1 MKQENIA
8 DIYKLTPIQQ
18 GILFHSLYT
27 PGSGVYFE
35 QFGWTVNQ
43 EWIVPVF
50 ERAWQYVVDQHPIL
64 RTAFFWEDL
73 DEPIQVVQRQARLPF
88 ISLDWSDLSPAEQE
102 ARLETYLQTDRDQG
116 FDLTEAPL
124 MRVTII
130 RGGPERFHFVWSYHH
145 LLLDGWS
152 VPLIIQ
158 DVFTAY
164 SAFVKDQQ
172 PRMAR
177 RRPYR
182 DYLAWL
188 RKKDLS
194 EAENY
199 WRPMLKGFSEP
210 TPLPFDHGAGRDAEV
225 GYNKLQ
231 LEISPEQTEALQAL
245 ARRERL
251 TLSTLVHGA
260 WSLLLQGYSGGQ
272 DLVIGSTVSGRPADL
287 AGSETMV
294 GCFINTLPM
303 RVQTQPNQT
312 LRDWLLQIQQQQVQ
326 LLQYAYSPLV
336 EVQRWSDMPP
346 GERLFESIVVF
357 ENYPTD
363 ALSEAELRI
372 FQKTN
377 YPLTLVAV
385 PRQRLILRLNYE
397 TQHFDAATIERLLA
411 QLQILIEGMID
422 RLDQPLSQ
430 LTLLSEDERRRLLVD
445 WNATSA
451 AYDQDACLH
460 TLIERQVEQTPE
472 AVALAFEDTQL
483 TYAELNARANQL
495 AHHLQALGV
504 GPEKRVA
511 ICMKRSADL
520 LVGLLAILKAG
531 GAYVPLDPAYPA
543 TRLAFMLQD
552 SAPTVLLSESR
563 VAAQLPSTNAQVVL
577 LDRAGPTLAAQP
589 TSNPNTVIAPEQ
601 IAYMIY
607 TSGSTGQP
615 KGVMVPHGPVVNFLA
630 AMQSQIGCGSDD
642 ALLAT
647 TSISFDISVLELFWP
662 LTQGAKVV
670 ILAEHAASGMTAQAE
685 HARSDRA
692 IDFSLFYFASDDSG
706 DSGDKYRLLIEGAKF
721 ADQHGFSAVWTPE
734 RHFHEFGGLYPNPAI
749 TSAALATITQNVQLR
764 AGSVVMP
771 LHDPIR
777 VAEEWSVVD
786 NISKGRVGIAFAS
799 GWHANDFVFFPE
811 RYAQRK
817 QATADGLAAVQ
828 KLWRGESLTVQSG
841 AGKPID
847 VKIFP
852 KPVQPE
858 LPIWI
863 TAAGNP
869 ETFIE
874 AGKTGANVLTHLLG
888 QSLEDVAEKV
898 RLYRAARAESGLDP
912 ETGKITLMLHTFIG
926 DDRDAV
932 RELVREPFTNYLR
945 SSAGLVAN
953 LAKSI
958 NLSGDMN
965 SLSQADMDALLAFAF
980 DRYFET
986 SALFGTVE
994 TCAEMIERLKAIGV
1008 DEIGCLVD
1016 FGVEAEQALAALEQ
1030 LNTLRELTSQ
1040 PIAKTGASLPAQ
1052 AQRHHATL
1060 LQGTP
1065 SLAKLLLL
1073 QPDTLTALRSLRALL
1088 LGGEALP
1095 TALAQ
1100 QLLPMLGG
1108 RLINMYGPTETTIWS
1123 ATHPVTEATESN
1135 MPIGKPIAN
1144 TEIYILDARLQ
1155 PTPISVPGELY
1166 IGGVGVTRGYYQHPA
1181 LTAERYL
1188 PDPFGPRPGGRIYK
1202 TGDLARYRADG
1213 TIEFLGRV
1221 DFQVKL
1227 RGFRIELGEIE
1238 AVLGQHPAIREAVVV
1253 ARQDTADTR
1262 LVAYVVEEP
1271 RTQNLEPREH
1281 QTFPSPAA
1289 AGEGEVERSETGVR
1303 ASTEGLN
1310 FTELRSFIK
1319 ERLPE
1324 YMVPSAFVTLDAL
1337 PLTPNGKVDR
1347 KALPAP
1353 DASLA
1358 SIEPAAMQPRTPTEE
1373 VVASLWERVLG
1384 VQNVG
1389 VHDNFFMLGGHSLL
1403 ATQILSR
1410 VRETFQVELAL
1421 STLFN
1426 TPTVAGMAEQV
1437 ERAQQK
1443 ASGLQAPPIEHV
1455 SRDRPLP
1462 LSFAQQRIWF
1472 LQQVEPESA
1481 TYNNPTAIG
1490 LKGALDLPAL
1500 TQTLNTIVQRH
1511 EILRTTFHLLD
1522 GRPVQQIVPRLT
1534 LDLPSI
1540 DLSSLPADEQQA
1552 ELRHIGTR
1560 EAQRPFDLVSGPPI
1574 RALIFKH
1581 SEHEHTLLVTM
1592 HHIVSDGWSLGVL
1605 IREMAVLY
1613 TSLSSGQAQLEA
1625 RALPELPIQYADYAS
1640 WQRSWLQ
1647 GEVLEAQ
1654 QAYWKQQLS
1663 GHIPALNLPTDHP
1676 RPPVRTYRGA
1686 KQSLHFAKPL
1696 LDQLNLLSRSAG
1708 TTLFMTL
1715 MSGLNALLY
1724 RYSGQTD
1731 LVIGSPIANRH
1742 HGQVEEL
1749 IGCFINT
1756 LVLRSDLSGNPTF
1769 TQLLERSR
1777 EVALGA
1783 YAHQDLPFE
1792 QVVEI
1797 AEYEAD
1803 ISRHPLFQVFFIL
1816 QNTPMGAVSLGD
1828 LTLTTVDITTETA
1841 KFDLAFELIET
1852 DIGIIGSVEYN
1863 TDIFEAT
1870 TIARMIGHFERLLEY
1885 CAANPEQRLSDLVFL
1900 GETERQQLLVD
1911 WNATTVD
1918 YPQDV
1923 ALHTLIEQ
1931 QVARTPEATALVFE
1945 GQPLTY
1951 AELNARANQLAHHL
1965 RTVGVGPETR
1975 VAVCMERSLELVIA
1989 LVGVIKAG
1997 GAYVP
2002 VDPSYP
2008 TDRIQFMLADAAAP
2022 VLLTQQHLAADLPP
2036 HTARVLR
2043 LDADWS
2049 TIAQQ
2054 PVSNPALI
2062 TDANNLAYMIYTS
2075 GSTGQPKGAMN
2086 THQAIVNRL
2095 LWMQDAFGLTGSDRV
2110 LQKTPFSFDVSVW
2123 EFFWPLLTG
2132 ATLVVAK
2139 PGGHQDSAYLV
2150 ELIARERITTL
2161 HFVPSM

>member
-1 MKQENIA
+1 MTHENIA

-27 PGSGVYFE
+27 PQSGMYFE
-35 QFGWTVNQ
+35 QFSWTVSQ

-73 DEPIQVVQRQARLPF
+73 DEPIQVVQHQARLPF
-88 ISLDWSDLSPAEQE
+88 IELDWSDLTPAEQE
-102 ARLETYLQTDRDQG
+102 ARLETYLQADRERG
-116 FDLTEAPL
+116 FNLSEAPL
-124 MRVTII
+124 MRVTAI
-130 RGGPERFHFVWSYHH
+130 RGGPTAFHTVWSYHH

-152 VPLIIQ
+152 VPLIVQ
-158 DVFTAY
+158 DVFAAY
-164 SAFVKDQQ
+164 WAFAQGQQ
-172 PRMAR
+172 PRLPR

-188 RKKDLS
+188 RKKDLGT
-194 EAENY
+194 AERY
-199 WRPMLKGFSEP
+199 WRPILNGFTEP
-210 TPLPFDHGAGRDAEV
+210 TPLPLDHSASRAAAAESYDQIQIEV
-225 GYNKLQ
+225 P
-231 LEISPEQTEALQAL
+231 SEQAEALQAL
-245 ARRERL
+245 ARRERM

-260 WSLLLQGYSGGQ
+260 WALLLHGYSGTD
-272 DLVIGSTVSGRPADL
+272 DLVFGTTVSGRPADL

-303 RVQTQPNQT
+303 RAQMRPGQT
-312 LRDWLLQIQQQQVQ
+312 LRDWLQALQQQQVETR
-326 LLQYAYSPLV
+326 QYAYSPLV
-336 EVQRWSDMPP
+336 EVQRWSEIPR
-346 GERLFESIVVF
+346 GRRLFESIVVF
-357 ENYPTD
+357 ENYPTNT
-363 ALSEAELRI
+363 LSESEIRV

-377 YPLTLVAV
+377 YPLTLVAL
-385 PRQRLILRLNYE
+385 PRQTLILRIGYE

-411 QLQILIEGMID
+411 QLQTLLECMIERI
-422 RLDQPLSQ
+422 DQPLSEI
-430 LTLLSEDERRRLLVD
+430 TLLSAADRHRLLVE
-445 WNATSA
+445 WNATA
-451 AYDQDACLH
+451 APYAQAACLH
-460 TLIERQVEQTPE
+460 TLIERQVERTPDAI
-472 AVALAFEDTQL
+472 AVAFEEQQL
-483 TYAELNARANQL
+483 TYAELNRRANQL
-495 AHHLQALGV
+495 AHHLRSLGV
-504 GPEKRVA
+504 GPEQRVA

-543 TRLAFMLQD
+543 ARLAFMLQD
-552 SAPTVLLSESR
+552 SAPTVLLTESR
-563 VAAQLPSTNAQVVL
+563 VAGQLPSTDARVVL
-577 LDRAGPTLAAQP
+577 LDRAAAALAKQP
-589 TSNPNTVIAPEQ
+589 TANPRAAIAPEQ

-615 KGVMVPHGPVVNFLA
+615 KGVMVPHGPVVNFLT
-630 AMQSQIGCGSDD
+630 AMQSQIGCGSED

-670 ILAEHAASGMTAQAE
+670 LLAEHAASGIPAQAE
-685 HARSDRA
+685 QARSDRA

-706 DSGDKYRLLIEGAKF
+706 VRGDKYRLLIEGAKF
-721 ADQHGFSAVWTPE
+721 ADQHGFTAVWTPE

-749 TSAALATITQNVQLR
+749 TSAALATITQHVQLR

-811 RYAQRK
+811 RYRDRK

-841 AGKPID
+841 AGNPID

-852 KPVQPE
+852 RPVQSE

-874 AGKTGANVLTHLLG
+874 AGRTGANILTHLLG

-912 ETGKITLMLHTFIG
+912 DTGKVTLMLHTFIG
-926 DDRDAV
+926 ADRDAV
-932 RELVREPFTNYLR
+932 RETVREPFTSYLR
-945 SSAGLVAN
+945 SSAGLIAN
-953 LAKSI
+953 LAKSVNI
-958 NLSGDMN
+958 AGDIN
-965 SLSQADMDALLAFAF
+965 SLSQADMDTLLAFAF

-994 TCAEMIERLKAIGV
+994 SCAEMVERLKLIGV

-1016 FGVEAEQALAALEQ
+1016 FGVEAEQALAALEP
-1030 LNTLRELTSQ
+1030 LNTLRELTSR
-1040 PIAKTGASLPAQ
+1040 PAARAGASLSAQ
-1052 AQRHHATL
+1052 AQKHQATL

-1073 QPDTLTALRSLRALL
+1073 QPEAISSLRSLRALL

-1095 TALAQ
+1095 ASLAQ
-1100 QLLPMLGG
+1100 QLLPMLSG

-1123 ATHPVTEATESN
+1123 ATHPVTSADESN
-1135 MPIGKPIAN
+1135 VPIGTPIAN
-1144 TEIYILDARLQ
+1144 TEIYILDTRLQ
-1155 PTPISVPGELY
+1155 PTPIGVAGELY
-1166 IGGVGVTRGYYQHPA
+1166 IGGAGVTRGYYRHPA
-1181 LTAERYL
+1181 LTAERYR

-1202 TGDLARYRADG
+1202 TGDLARYREDG

-1238 AVLGQHPAIREAVVV
+1238 AVLTQHPAIREAVVV

-1262 LVAYVVEEP
+1262 LVAYVVEEQKNKE
-1271 RTQNLEPREH
+1271 TKEQSTENL
-1281 QTFPSPAA
+1281 PSPIAI
-1289 AGEGEVERSETGVR
+1289 GEGSGVR
-1303 ASTEGLN
+1303 ATTEDLSSS
-1310 FTELRSFIK
+1310 LRNFIK

-1353 DASLA
+1353 DAGLA
-1358 SIEPAAMQPRTPTEE
+1358 AVEPSAMLPRTPTEE

-1384 VQNVG
+1384 VQHVG
-1389 VHDNFFMLGGHSLL
+1389 THDNFFVLGGHSLL

-1437 ERAQQK
+1437 ELAQQK
-1443 ASGLQAPPIEHV
+1443 ASGLQVPPIEHV
-1455 SRDRPLP
+1455 SRDQPLP

-1472 LQQVEPESA
+1472 LQQIEPDSA
-1481 TYNNPTAIG
+1481 TYNNPTAVG
-1490 LKGALDLPAL
+1490 LKGALDLPAM

-1511 EILRTTFHLLD
+1511 EILRTTFPMID
-1522 GRPVQQIVPRLT
+1522 ARPVQQIRPHLT
-1534 LDLPSI
+1534 LELPLV
-1540 DLSSLPADEQQA
+1540 DLSDRTADEQQTA
-1552 ELRHIGTR
+1552 LRHIGTQ
-1560 EAQRPFDLVSGPPI
+1560 EAQRPFDLVNGPLI

-1581 SEHEHTLLVTM
+1581 SAQEHTLLVTM

-1613 TSLSSGQAQLEA
+1613 TSLSRQAQHPEA
-1625 RALPELPIQYADYAS
+1625 TRPALPELPIQYADYAA
-1640 WQRSWLQ
+1640 WQRGWLQ
-1647 GEVLEAQ
+1647 SEVLAAQ

-1686 KQSLHFAKPL
+1686 KQSLHFPRTL
-1696 LDQLNLLSRSAG
+1696 LDRLNLLSRSAG

-1742 HGQVEEL
+1742 HGQVEDL

-1756 LVLRSDLSGNPTF
+1756 LVLRADLSGNPTF
-1769 TQLLERSR
+1769 AELLGRSR

-1816 QNTPMGAVSLGD
+1816 QNTPMSSVSLGD

-1863 TDIFEAT
+1863 TDIFEAA

-1885 CAANPEQRLSDLVFL
+1885 CVTNPEQRLSELVFL
-1900 GETERQQLLVD
+1900 GETEQQQLLVE
-1911 WNATTVD
+1911 WNATAVD
-1918 YPQDV
+1918 YPQNIC
-1923 ALHTLIEQ
+1923 LHTLIEQ
-1931 QVARTPEATALVFE
+1931 QAARTPDAIALVFE
-1945 GQPLTY
+1945 G
-1951 AELNARANQLAHHL
+1951 A
-1965 RTVGVGPETR
+1965 
-1975 VAVCMERSLELVIA
+1975 
-1989 LVGVIKAG
+1989 
-1997 GAYVP
+1997 
-2002 VDPSYP
+2002 
-2008 TDRIQFMLADAAAP
+2008 
-2022 VLLTQQHLAADLPP
+2022 
-2036 HTARVLR
+2036 
-2043 LDADWS
+2043 
-2049 TIAQQ
+2049 
-2054 PVSNPALI
+2054 
-2062 TDANNLAYMIYTS
+2062 
-2075 GSTGQPKGAMN
+2075 
-2086 THQAIVNRL
+2086 
-2095 LWMQDAFGLTGSDRV
+2095 
-2110 LQKTPFSFDVSVW
+2110 
-2123 EFFWPLLTG
+2123 
-2132 ATLVVAK
+2132 
-2139 PGGHQDSAYLV
+2139 
-2150 ELIARERITTL
+2150 
-2161 HFVPSM
+2161 